1 MNLEFELKLQALL
14 DGELPGREAA
24 EVEARVK
31 ADPQAQALLDELR
44 MTTTALRG
52 NELERA
58 LPETREFFWS
68 KIERA
73 IAAWEKSAPASPDR
87 PLLGWLFRYWPQMS
101 GACAAAVL
109 LTAGALHFHWV
120 SGVRCDEIESGLAD
134 GSSFTYR
141 SEQNRMTLVWVSS
154 VAQPE
159 QDDEF
164 ESVN

>member
-14 DGELPGREAA
+14 DGELPEREAA

-68 KIERA
+68 KIERT
-73 IAAWEKSAPASPDR
+73 IAAWVIGEEKCVIM
-87 PLLGWLFRYWPQMS
+87 GH
-101 GACAAAVL
+101 G
-109 LTAGALHFHWV
+109 
-120 SGVRCDEIESGLAD
+120 RCNVIHIICFFCFNS
-134 GSSFTYR
+134 
-141 SEQNRMTLVWVSS
+141 
-154 VAQPE
+154 
-159 QDDEF
+159 
-164 ESVN
+164 